1 MQEVSNSPAHVFSP
15 KIDHPQFYD
24 YIGLLSLGLFF
35 KDLFMKKLFQWAY
48 IAPVIAMGFYMLA
61 PVGSSI
67 FFNLV
72 SIGVLIVGV
81 LLAVHH
87 AEVIAHKVGEPY
99 GTIILALA
107 VTVLEASIIVSL
119 MLTGGV
125 GAETYARDTLFAAVM
140 IILNGILGI
149 SMLVGALKFK
159 EQIFE
164 TKSVTIALVSLVS
177 ILVLALVLPNFT
189 TSIAGPA
196 YNGPQLIAVG
206 ICCVVIY
213 GSFIFTQTVRHRNYF
228 LAEKTGEE
236 KAVTRTEA
244 VISLILLLVCLA
256 VVVFLAKKLSPVIEH
271 AVVNAGLPTALV
283 GVAIAAVILLPEGIA
298 AIRAARR
305 NQYQTSINL
314 GLGSA
319 LASIGLSI
327 PTVALIC
334 TVMDL
339 PLVLGLD
346 RKSMILLGLSVFTV
360 MLSLNKGRT
369 NGLYATVLLVNLMMY
384 VFTIIFA

>member
-1 MQEVSNSPAHVFSP
+1 
-15 KIDHPQFYD
+15 
-24 YIGLLSLGLFF
+24 
-35 KDLFMKKLFQWAY
+35 MKKIFQWTY
-48 IAPVIAMGFYMLA
+48 IAPVISVFFYLLA
-61 PVGSSI
+61 PVGNNVLV
-67 FFNLV
+67 NLLA
-72 SIGVLIVGV
+72 IGVLIIGV
-81 LLAVHH
+81 LSAVHH
-87 AEVIAHKVGEPY
+87 AEVVAHKVGEPY

-125 GAETYARDTLFAAVM
+125 GADTYARDTLFAAVM
-140 IILNGILGI
+140 LILNGILGI
-149 SMLVGALKFK
+149 SMLVGAIKFK

-164 TKSVTIALVSLVS
+164 AKSVTIALVSLVS
-177 ILVLALVLPNFT
+177 ILVLTLVLPNYT
-189 TSIAGPA
+189 TSVIGPT
-196 YNGPQLIAVG
+196 YSTPQLIAVG
-206 ICCVVIY
+206 VCCVVIY
-213 GSFIFTQTVRHRNYF
+213 ASFLITQTMRHRRYF
-228 LAEKTGEE
+228 LTEATGEE

-244 VISLILLLVCLA
+244 LISLGLLLVCLG
-256 VVVFLAKKLSPVIEH
+256 VVVFLAKKLSPIIE
-271 AVVNAGLPTALV
+271 AGVVGAGLPTALV

-314 GLGSA
+314 ALGSA

-327 PTVALIC
+327 PTVAIIC

-384 VFTIIFA
+384 IFTIIFA